1 MANFEEQAD
10 NQVGLAQQINHFKKL
25 IKKKELKLKSMEKDL
40 NERQKLVQKKDAV
53 FDQKVEPKLKQ
64 EQI

>member
-10 NQVGLAQQINHFKKL
+10 SQIGLAQQIKHFKKL

-40 NERQKLVQKKDAV
+40 SERQKLVQKKEAV